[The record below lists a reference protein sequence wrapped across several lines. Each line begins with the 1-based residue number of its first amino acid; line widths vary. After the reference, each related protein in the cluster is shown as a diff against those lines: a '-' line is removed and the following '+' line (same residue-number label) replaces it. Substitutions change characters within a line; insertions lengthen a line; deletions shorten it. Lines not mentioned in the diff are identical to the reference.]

1 MTYKEMQIG
10 KTYYKKFVEDKGRS
24 GLKREKTYH
33 KVYVLQKKEDTQE
46 VLASI
51 NGLPPEWY
59 GKSKYQRWKFHI

>member
-33 KVYVLQKKEDTQE
+33 KSLCIAEERGYTRSTCFNQWLTPGMVWE
-46 VLASI
+46 V
-51 NGLPPEWY
+51 
-59 GKSKYQRWKFHI
+59 